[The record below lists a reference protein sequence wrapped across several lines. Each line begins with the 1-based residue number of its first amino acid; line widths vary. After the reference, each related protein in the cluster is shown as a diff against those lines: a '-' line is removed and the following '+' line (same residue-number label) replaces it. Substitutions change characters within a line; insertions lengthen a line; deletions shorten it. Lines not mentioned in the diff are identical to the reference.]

1 MNERAA
7 RAGGAVAMAAAV
19 ALASV
24 GGAVL
29 LLDSSDPAPSSS
41 NSESGSGVLER
52 TADATPADEPFP
64 AMTETEVSVG
74 ATRLRVVVAD
84 DGSERTRGLR
94 ERSDLG
100 DYDGMLFVFDG
111 PTTTSFTMSTVPV
124 ALDIG
129 FFDDAGRV
137 VDRLRMEPCAGSE
150 AECPVYRPDASFRF
164 ALETLAGDLPRG
176 RLAG

>member
-1 MNERAA
+1 M
-7 RAGGAVAMAAAV
+7 AVGV

-24 GGAVL
+24 GAAAL
-29 LLDSSDPAPSSS
+29 LLESSDPDPSS
-41 NSESGSGVLER
+41 SESGSSVLER
-52 TADATPADEPFP
+52 TADAASAETPFP
-64 AMTETEVSVG
+64 ALTETEVSVG
-74 ATRLRVVVAD
+74 STRLRVVVAD
-84 DGSERTRGLR
+84 DDSERTRGLR

-111 PTTTSFTMSTVPV
+111 PTTTAFTMSTVPV

-150 AECPVYRPDASFRF
+150 AECPVYRADASFRF